1 MWIWSFQ
8 PWLWNSEAIVELL
21 GYEAVHDGFDVAWAS
36 GNKTRVAFR
45 AGCVFARWISGGSWL
60 LSNPRSWSDWDFG
73 WNDFALLAGQGLS
86 SSVLPGSLQHMAV
99 HASLCSVAR
108 PHVTFG
114 HIMSYRR
121 IDTIGFF
128 FLRTES
134 NSITTYD
141 YPLPFSNSQLGIVS
155 SLALVRSDPEARHVN
170 QTWRPAT
177 EQQSLECNML
187 LLCARNSPRI
197 LFRKCLNHQAQTWRP
212 SFLS

>member
-1 MWIWSFQ
+1 
-8 PWLWNSEAIVELL
+8 
-21 GYEAVHDGFDVAWAS
+21 
-36 GNKTRVAFR
+36 
-45 AGCVFARWISGGSWL
+45 
-60 LSNPRSWSDWDFG
+60 
-73 WNDFALLAGQGLS
+73 
-86 SSVLPGSLQHMAV
+86 MAV

-121 IDTIGFF
+121 IDNIGFF

-170 QTWRPAT
+170 QT
-177 EQQSLECNML
+177 
-187 LLCARNSPRI
+187 
-197 LFRKCLNHQAQTWRP
+197 
-212 SFLS
+212 